1 MAKRTNDEDDDD
13 RDDLEDEGDAD
24 SRDDA
29 SDDAE
34 PKKPATKGSG
44 KSAPSKAAA
53 AADSDESDSDES
65 DSDESDSDESD
76 SDESDSDESDSDESD
91 SDESAEENASTD
103 GDDAGKSDD
112 DEETL
117 PAQLGVQRY
126 VYAAAF
132 GSMILGAYVLS
143 KALDGL
149 WQYAASK
156 DFVVLRAPWIA
167 AVSDDSKANYSLV
180 IGGVL
185 AFAILL
191 RWYRRPTFRAWSD
204 EVTTELVKVKWPTRK
219 EVFNSTTVVLTTT
232 AVAVVYLFLL
242 DRFWGF
248 VTNLIYGGT

>member
-53 AADSDESDSDES
+53 AA
-65 DSDESDSDESD
+65 D

>member
-53 AADSDESDSDES
+53 AA
-65 DSDESDSDESD
+65 
-76 SDESDSDESDSDESD
+76 DSDESD

>member
-53 AADSDESDSDES
+53 AA
-65 DSDESDSDESD
+65 DSDESD

>member
-1 MAKRTNDEDDDD
+1 MAKRTNDDEDED
-13 RDDLEDEGDAD
+13 RDLDDEGDAD
-24 SRDDA
+24 SRDDD
-29 SDDAE
+29 SDGTQ
-34 PKKPATKGSG
+34 KGATK
-44 KSAPSKAAA
+44 KTPAK
-53 AADSDESDSDES
+53 AADSDSDDSDSDS
-65 DSDESDSDESD
+65 DSDDSDSDDSD
-76 SDESDSDESDSDESD
+76 SDDSDSDSDDSDSDD
-91 SDESAEENASTD
+91 SAEESESDASSED
-103 GDDAGKSDD
+103 KDAEASDD
-112 DEETL
+112 DGTKSEEDEEAL

-143 KALDGL
+143 RALDGL

-156 DFVVLRAPWIA
+156 DFVVLRAPWLA
-167 AVSDDSKANYSLV
+167 AVSDESKANYSLV

-185 AFAILL
+185 AFAVLL
-191 RWYRRPTFRAWSD
+191 RWYRRPSFRAWSD